1 MQITKVTKIVAIVII
16 SIVLIIVLHYTGV
29 LRPVENVLSA
39 VLRPIQNKVFNLSGR
54 INDFYYNQ
62 KSQKELAYENHK
74 LKEELAAMQYTES
87 RLKELEQQ
95 NEFLRE
101 QVSFFSERNINGI
114 VANVIGRSQDSF
126 QNFIILDKGEKQGI
140 KEGYAV
146 TIQDVVIGKIYDV
159 SKYTSRVLL
168 INDTFSKLAVSVQNK
183 DYSIGILTGEYGL
196 GLRIDLI
203 PQNEKISE
211 GDYVITSGLE
221 ENVPRGLYIGQIDNV
236 IYTEGELFQTAFV
249 KSPIDFNKINL
260 VSILQVSYDSQNN

>member
-1 MQITKVTKIVAIVII
+1 MQVTKITKIVAIVLI
-16 SIVLIIVLHYTGV
+16 SLVLIIVLHYTGI
-29 LRPVENVLSA
+29 LRPIENALSA
-39 VLRPIQNKVFNLSGR
+39 VLRPIQNKVFSLSGR
-54 INDFYYNQ
+54 INDVYYDQKSKQDLLFENQ
-62 KSQKELAYENHK
+62 KLKDELIAK
-74 LKEELAAMQYTES
+74 QYSES
-87 RLKELEQQ
+87 KIKELEQQ
-95 NEFLRE
+95 NEFLRK

-114 VANVIGRSQDSF
+114 AANVIGRSQDNF
-126 QNFIILDKGEKQGI
+126 QNFLILDKGEKQGI
-140 KEGYAV
+140 IEGYAV

-159 SKYTSRVLL
+159 SKYTCRVLL

-183 DYSIGILTGEYGL
+183 DYSIGILSGEYGL

-221 ENVPRGLYIGQIDNV
+221 ENVSRGLYVGQIDSI

-260 VSILQVSYDSQNN
+260 VSILQVSYDSENN